1 MSIYRRTK
9 ADGSP
14 GRWHAVT
21 DLPPGPDGKRRQK
34 TRTFDTKR
42 EAQAWLAKTK
52 EDIRNNELP
61 DDKITVAAYLTQWLE
76 GKQALRPSTRVEY
89 ARHINNIFIPEL
101 GRLKLADLRPR
112 HIEEVLTRLQK
123 ASEARRSP
131 LSAKTLRRI
140 LATLHSALSMAVTRG
155 LLRRNP
161 ASTVEL
167 PKAERYRHKVWT
179 KDQADRFLKATEDD
193 TLGVLFRLLLLTGV
207 RRGEAI
213 GLQWGDLDVTER
225 LLRIQRALTLV
236 QGELLVGPPKSEA
249 GTRTVYL
256 DTTTTDKLHRLQ
268 RRALL
273 QHPWGCGV
281 DLEDTFIFTT
291 TRGPLHPAYV
301 SRRFTTLCKR
311 AGVPVIRLHDLR
323 GTSASLGLAAGE
335 PLLQVSRRL
344 GHSSIAI
351 TADVYSQVLPES
363 AKEAASTLHN
373 SITGT

>member
-167 PKAERYRHKVWT
+167 PKAERYRPKVWT